1 MQQLLGRSETLQ
13 ELLQE
18 ELRAWR
24 ERQQRLCLGG
34 PGDTNLRPLETW

>member
-13 ELLQE
+13 ELLRE
-18 ELRAWR
+18 ELGGWR
-24 ERQQRLCLGG
+24 VRQQRLCLGG